1 MTATPH
7 HFTRHLADP
16 RCRRAAAGI
25 VLLVSLA
32 ACSVGPGAVP
42 GPGVTSGSPPGPVT
56 AATGTGSSGS
66 TSPGSPAAAPPT
78 VPAQAPATTFT
89 ATMLPWRLPRAL
101 SRAVALPDG
110 RDLLILGGL
119 TAAGTSST
127 EMLRINPATGQ
138 AAPAGT
144 LAQAVHDAGGA
155 VLGSRFFVF
164 GGGGD
169 TVLGTVQAFA
179 PGQDRARVVGRLP
192 RPRADLS
199 VAAGSDGR
207 MAYIVGG
214 FDGTNPDPAVL
225 DTADGLSF
233 KTVANLPQPVR
244 YAAVA
249 VLGQYLWVLGGAVG
263 TSPTAAIQRVDP
275 RTGSA
280 AVVGRLPVPLDHAVA
295 VVLDGSLLV
304 IGGMVNGRPSS
315 TIWRLDPDNGTAA
328 RAGTLPE
335 AVSIPAAAVLGGNA
349 YVMGGE
355 GLTTL
360 DTVVR
365 ITRAG

>member
-1 MTATPH
+1 
-7 HFTRHLADP
+7 
-16 RCRRAAAGI
+16 
-25 VLLVSLA
+25 
-32 ACSVGPGAVP
+32 
-42 GPGVTSGSPPGPVT
+42 
-56 AATGTGSSGS
+56 
-66 TSPGSPAAAPPT
+66 
-78 VPAQAPATTFT
+78 
-89 ATMLPWRLPRAL
+89 MLPWRLPRPL

-119 TAAGTSST
+119 TAAGTSSA
-127 EMLRINPATGQ
+127 EILRINPATGQ
-138 AAPAGT
+138 VAPAGA
-144 LAQAVHDAGGA
+144 LAQPAHDAGGA
-155 VLGSRFFVF
+155 VLASRFFVF
-164 GGGGD
+164 GGGAD
-169 TVLGTVQAFA
+169 AVLGAVQAFT
-179 PGQDRARVVGRLP
+179 PGQDRARIVGRLP

-199 VAAGSDGR
+199 VAAGGDGR

-214 FDGTNPDPAVL
+214 FGGADPDPAVL
-225 DTADGLSF
+225 GTADGTSF

-249 VLGQYLWVLGGAVG
+249 ALGQYLWVLGGARG
-263 TSPTAAIQRVDP
+263 TSPTTAIQRVDP

-280 AVVGRLPVPLDHAVA
+280 AVVGHLPVPLDHAVA

-315 TIWRLDPDNGTAA
+315 SVWRLDPGSGTAT

-335 AVSIPAAAVLGGNA
+335 AVSIPAAAVLGGSA

-355 GLTTL
+355 AQTML

-365 ITRAG
+365 ISPAGLADAVK